1 MMGFSL
7 SQDLDLHLEPGLI
20 TEILDKLLLSSSSPL
35 PPFMI
40 PMYIE
45 EMLVNT
51 LRSLNMIEQP
61 DLKQPD
67 LLLSTPDYLAT
78 YTSVASFAN
87 NGAHSLAVSIYALA

>member
-1 MMGFSL
+1 VLFNWLLVTQELELYLAMMGFSL

-67 LLLSTPDYLAT
+67 LLLSTLIT
-78 YTSVASFAN
+78 
-87 NGAHSLAVSIYALA
+87 